1 MWEYDFQS
9 RLLKRQIKKHLA
21 YMSEKDLESAQ
32 VFLKAIDDE
41 YASEQKDREFLE
53 RSLHI
58 SSRELSE
65 QNAKLAEL
73 LEKNIGINKTLKK
86 SREHLKSI
94 IDNIWEW
101 LIVIGG
107 DRKIIEVN
115 TKAVLFSG
123 VAREGILG
131 QQYNSYFSFVS
142 DNGNVRIEDFIEKT
156 LNEKK
161 EFSFSRNVVLKT
173 KNKEIPVF
181 VTSSPLND
189 YSEHGTGCVV
199 IFRDAT
205 KEREFEKLK
214 DEFLS
219 VASHELRTPL
229 TVIRGY
235 ISLFLKW
242 KLWFLEKSQEWYLQK
257 IYNNVEN
264 LIQMVND
271 MLDLSKLEA
280 NKMQFCY
287 EKIDITQVIEEE
299 IDDMKELF
307 NKKSIKVQSVL
318 GSVLAI
324 SDRSKIQQV
333 LRNLLS
339 NAYKFTHEKWSVFV
353 ELKEIPKTKH
363 FTFSVKDSW
372 IWIEKENLWKLF
384 KKFSQV
390 WFHLHKTEKWTGLW
404 LAICKEIVNGM
415 KGDIVV
421 ESVYGEYTLF
431 SVTLPLENR
440 DD

>member
-1 MWEYDFQS
+1 
-9 RLLKRQIKKHLA
+9 
-21 YMSEKDLESAQ
+21 MSEKDLANAQ

-41 YASEQKDREFLE
+41 YANVKKDREFLE
-53 RSLHI
+53 RSLDI

-65 QNAKLAEL
+65 QNTKLVDSL
-73 LEKNIGINKTLKK
+73 QKNIWINKTLKT
-86 SREHLKSI
+86 SRQHLKLI
-94 IDNIWEW
+94 IDNIWEG
-101 LIVIGG
+101 LVVIGG
-107 DRKIIEVN
+107 DRKIIEIN
-115 TKAVLFSG
+115 TKAVLLSD
-123 VAREGILG
+123 VSRRDILG
-131 QQYNSYFSFVS
+131 RKYNRYLSFVS
-142 DNGNVRIEDFIEKT
+142 DNENLWIEDFVEKT
-156 LNEKK
+156 LREKK

-173 KNKEIPVF
+173 KSKEIPVF
-181 VTSSPLND
+181 VTSSPLTD

-205 KEREFEKLK
+205 KEREFDKLK

-242 KLWFLEKSQEWYLQK
+242 KLWLLQKSQEWYLQK

-287 EKIDITQVIEEE
+287 EKIDINEVIEEE
-299 IDDMKELF
+299 IEDMRELF
-307 NKKSIKVQSVL
+307 KKKNIKVQSSLDNVS
-318 GSVLAI
+318 GI
-324 SDRSKIQQV
+324 SDISKIQQV

-339 NAYKFTHEKWSVFV
+339 NAYKFTHEKWNVFI
-353 ELKEIPKTKH
+353 ELKETSETKH

-390 WFHLHKTEKWTGLW
+390 WQHLHKTEKWTGLW
-404 LAICKEIVNGM
+404 LAICKEIVNEM
-415 KGDIVV
+415 RGDITVQ
-421 ESVYGEYTLF
+421 SVYWKYTTF
-431 SVTLPLENR
+431 SVTLPLENE
-440 DD
+440 D